1 MSEDEDN
8 GGNKY
13 KCITAGVGHI
23 SIKDSALAC
32 NNQSRYI
39 VKLKLMGMGSIKQ
52 RFCYYLPQIR

>member
-23 SIKDSALAC
+23 SIKDSAAS
-32 NNQSRYI
+32 QVIEREIYVS
-39 VKLKLMGMGSIKQ
+39 
-52 RFCYYLPQIR
+52 